1 MGVVALDS
9 TRPGCLFLFV
19 TAGGRFVCR
28 GSPTVESTVYVASRA
43 RAMELCLVSP
53 NYPNVMSTRRMAS
66 CVILTTLIN
75 TAMII
80 NMATIDYAE
89 A

>member
-19 TAGGRFVCR
+19 PAGGRFVCRGSPVADLLSRISVADLRR

-53 NYPNVMSTRRMAS
+53 NYPNVM
-66 CVILTTLIN
+66 LL
-75 TAMII
+75 
-80 NMATIDYAE
+80 
-89 A
+89 